1 MSTTGNRVNT
11 GNKVNMVNVLDQ
23 DESSAYAARLM
34 LETGADSL
42 VVIHKDKPVGII
54 TDHDLALRV
63 AGGDLDPSTTPV
75 RNVMSQPLIFIEGT
89 TNFAEVLR
97 RMRKHGIR
105 RMPVL
110 ENGQLVG
117 LVEQDD
123 LLITLAAE
131 LSDVAECVRREI
143 RMDLGEKSMDGP
155 RYQEKKGLM
164 GWRPHLRW
172 QT

>member
-1 MSTTGNRVNT
+1 MSASGNNAMLVT
-11 GNKVNMVNVLDQ
+11 VLDQ
-23 DESSAYAARLM
+23 DESAAYAARRM
-34 LETGADSL
+34 HETGSDSL
-42 VVIHKDKPVGII
+42 VVTLKDKPVGII

-63 AGGDLDPSTTPV
+63 AGADLDPVVTPV
-75 RNVMSQPLIFIEGT
+75 RSVMSHPLIFIEGT

-110 ENGQLVG
+110 EDGQLVG
-117 LVEQDD
+117 LVEMDD

-131 LSDVAECVRREI
+131 LADVAECVRREI
-143 RMDLGEKSMDGP
+143 RMDLGEKSIDGP